1 MQADPLLAE
10 PQAMTEDVLIPLTV
24 RQEQVLEHIYD
35 CIRDGMPPTSQEIAN
50 HFGFKSVNAAQ
61 EIVKRL
67 ALKKRITLI
76 PNTARGIRV
85 SL

>member
-1 MQADPLLAE
+1 
-10 PQAMTEDVLIPLTV
+10 MTEDDDVLIALTE
-24 RQEQVLEHIYD
+24 RQEQVLEYIYD
-35 CIRDGMPPTSQEIAN
+35 CVRDGMPPTSQEIAT
-50 HFGFKSVNAAQ
+50 HCGFRSTNAAV